1 MTVPLPLIASP
12 DASEVVRD
20 KIAEIL
26 VTEQAAQ
33 QALAQA
39 AAEDPRL
46 WELRVFVE
54 RSNPWSEFQ
63 QPGPDD
69 DQLDVAPI
77 INVAV
82 DNLTYDA
89 SASNQISRQKT
100 TAIYHLECYGYG
112 VAKPD
117 GAGQSPGD
125 HLAALTLQRAV
136 RLVRNI
142 LMAGEYTY
150 LDLRGT
156 IWRRWIRSIQF
167 FEPSFDTRAIQHV
180 LAARIAFEVGFNE
193 MSPQV
198 SGETLEAIGV
208 TVKRTEDGEIVLQA
222 DYGPSDW
229 T

>member
-1 MTVPLPLIASP
+1 MTQPLPLIDGP
-12 DASEVVRD
+12 DTSEIVRD

-33 QALAQA
+33 QALATA

-54 RSNPWSEFQ
+54 RSDPWSEFQ
-63 QPGPDD
+63 AVGE

-100 TAIYHLECYGYG
+100 TAIYHIECYGYG
-112 VAKPD
+112 IAKAE

-125 HLAALTLQRAV
+125 LLAALTLQRAV

-193 MSPQV
+193 LSPQV
-198 SGETLEAIGV
+198 SGEILEAIGV
-208 TVKRTEDGEIVLQA
+208 TVRRTEDGEIVLQA